1 MADAND
7 RSFRQ
12 TLLGS
17 ALAGIVA
24 VVALTTLSALNVG
37 SDLVQFGVALLL
49 GIVAAQLYEAR
60 RG

>member
-1 MADAND
+1 MADDND

-17 ALAGIVA
+17 AVAGIVA
-24 VVALTTLSALNVG
+24 VIVLTTLSVMNIG
-37 SDLVQFGVALLL
+37 SDLVQFGIALLL
-49 GIVAAQLYEAR
+49 GIVAAQLYEAK